1 MKQGKRPNRR
11 QIREL
16 EALACNLNP
25 ANWLVERDTTTEFVL
40 IHRFSGNTKTIKKG
54 A

>member
-11 QIREL
+11 QKKEL
-16 EALACNLNP
+16 EARNLNP
-25 ANWLVERDTTTEFVL
+25 ANWLVERDSTTELVL
-40 IHRFSGNTKTIKKG
+40 IHRFSGNKKTIKKG

>member
-11 QIREL
+11 QREEL
-16 EALACNLNP
+16 KARNLNP
-25 ANWLVERDTTTEFVL
+25 ANWLIERDSTTEFVL
-40 IHRFSGNTKTIKKG
+40 IHRFSGTKRTIKRG

>member
-11 QIREL
+11 QKEEL
-16 EALACNLNP
+16 EARNLNP
-25 ANWLVERDTTTEFVL
+25 ANWLVERDSTSEFVL
-40 IHRFSGNTKTIKKG
+40 IHRFSGTKRTIKKG

>member
-11 QIREL
+11 QKDEMQAYR
-16 EALACNLNP
+16 LNP

-40 IHRFSGNTKTIKKG
+40 IHRFTGTKKTIKKG

>member
-11 QIREL
+11 QVKEL
-16 EALACNLNP
+16 EAYRLNP
-25 ANWLVERDTTTEFVL
+25 ANWLVERDSTTEFVL
-40 IHRFSGNTKTIKKG
+40 IHRFSGKTRTIKKG